1 MRSVWRRRTDVI
13 RDRTVRPLVGRSI
26 LSTCCCC
33 CCCCCFHY
41 YHTIIIMNSWTRLCF
56 LFGIGFCSVVRANIS
71 IRDALWGHYCHP
83 TTSTTLEY
91 QQQQPQVD
99 LGTTLVAV
107 RYNQGVV
114 VAADSRTSV
123 GTYVSN
129 RYAHKLAPI
138 TRHCMVLR
146 SGSAADTQHVATAC
160 RDFVR
165 ARKLR
170 FGGNEMTVT
179 HIAHWMQQAVR
190 QQPAGQVSLLVAG
203 YDEEQCVGCIF
214 SVALSGALQEEGE
227 FCAAGS
233 GSVFI
238 LGFLDHE
245 IHHRQQVKERGTDS
259 DETTTNRSNL
269 TETRAIELCQRAI
282 ALAAQRD
289 GSSGGV
295 ARLAVINRDGT
306 RYLDAKPAVL
316 SSSADDDDNGSSRGN
331 VGKGHLPGFAPPT
344 ITGGGS

>member
-1 MRSVWRRRTDVI
+1 MYSNM
-13 RDRTVRPLVGRSI
+13 L
-26 LSTCCCC
+26 
-33 CCCCCFHY
+33 
-41 YHTIIIMNSWTRLCF
+41 IMNCWTRLCF
-56 LFGIGFCSVVRANIS
+56 FFGIIGLGSVAKANIS
-71 IRDALWGHYCHP
+71 ARDAVWGHYHLP
-83 TTSTTLEY
+83 TTTTL

-146 SGSAADTQHVATAC
+146 SGSAADTQRVATAC
-160 RDFVR
+160 REYVR

-170 FGGNEMTVT
+170 FGGNADMTVT
-179 HIAHWMQQAVR
+179 HIAHWMRQAVR

-203 YDEEQCVGCIF
+203 YDDDKQQQRQQNDGGGGCIY
-214 SVALSGALQEEGE
+214 SVALSGALQEEGD

-245 IHHRQQVKERGTDS
+245 IHQIHHGLRERNENNNDDKTTT
-259 DETTTNRSNL
+259 ETTTTTTKHRSSL
-269 TETRAIELCQRAI
+269 TESQAIELCQRAI
-282 ALAAQRD
+282 ALAVQRD

-295 ARLAVINRDGT
+295 MRLAVINRDGT

-316 SSSADDDDNGSSRGN
+316 SSSSSSSSADDDDSFL
-331 VGKGHLPGFAPPT
+331 GKGHLPGFAPLPPT
-344 ITGGGS
+344 KQ